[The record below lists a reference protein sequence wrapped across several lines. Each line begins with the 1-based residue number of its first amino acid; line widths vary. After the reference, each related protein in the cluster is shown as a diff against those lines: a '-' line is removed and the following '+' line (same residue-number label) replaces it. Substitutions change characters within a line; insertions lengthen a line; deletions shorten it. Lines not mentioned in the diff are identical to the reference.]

1 MDTLKSVLVFIFKL
15 VVIVGILFY
24 IYTSYNQQKILEEKL
39 DNAQQL
45 TSQQV
50 QDIEYLK
57 NQLDM
62 KQEDAKETVTIIKE
76 AQTNQIPP
84 QTSITIQAPS
94 PQEAATIV
102 TEKIQEKD
110 PTLPPE
116 ALEDTDKTIVAE
128 QQQNEEYQVGVYKI
142 DLQKDWS
149 IGTGLGI
156 NDDEVYVPL
165 SVSRQYEKDRAIDI
179 QINLDLDKNLE
190 PSGVQVMHRWYF

>member
-1 MDTLKSVLVFIFKL
+1 MSIRERLSGNEAAAI
-15 VVIVGILFY
+15 
-24 IYTSYNQQKILEEKL
+24 
-39 DNAQQL
+39 A
-45 TSQQV
+45 
-50 QDIEYLK
+50 
-57 NQLDM
+57 M
-62 KQEDAKETVTIIKE
+62 KQINPDVVAAFPITPSTE
-76 AQTNQIPP
+76 IPP

-94 PQEAATIV
+94 PQEATTIV

-142 DLQKDWS
+142 NLQKDWS

-165 SVSRQYEKDRAIDI
+165 SVSRQYKKDRAIDI
-179 QINLDLDKNLE
+179 QINLDPDKNLE

>member
-179 QINLDLDKNLE
+179 QINLDPDKNLE

>member
-15 VVIVGILFY
+15 IVIVGILFY
-24 IYTSYNQQKILEEKL
+24 IYTSYHQQKILEEKL

-50 QDIEYLK
+50 QDIEYLR

-62 KQEDAKETVTIIKE
+62 KQEDAKDTVTIIKE

-128 QQQNEEYQVGVYKI
+128 QPQNEEYQVGVYKI

-149 IGTGLGI
+149 IGTGIGI

-179 QINLDLDKNLE
+179 QINLDPDKNLE
-190 PSGVQVMHRWYF
+190 PNGVQVMHRWYF

>member
-179 QINLDLDKNLE
+179 QINLDPDKNLK

>member
-1 MDTLKSVLVFIFKL
+1 MGTLKSVLVFIFKL

-24 IYTSYNQQKILEEKL
+24 IYASYHQQKILEEKL

-50 QDIEYLK
+50 QDIEYLR

-128 QQQNEEYQVGVYKI
+128 QPQNEEYQVGVYKI

-179 QINLDLDKNLE
+179 QINLDPDKNLE
-190 PSGVQVMHRWYF
+190 PNGVQVMHRWYF